1 MKTRL
6 YYFIIF
12 YLNILFIWSLSI
24 GFAQSSQKKAIDNLT
39 DFSYG
44 LQVLAD
50 QVSPSVVQI
59 FSTGYGPGSGD
70 GAGSI
75 LAKQRS
81 SGSGVVLSNDGY
93 IVTNAHVVDGAEK
106 LQVMLAIPR
115 EKHITQS
122 SILKLQGEVLDAELI
137 GVDVETD
144 LAVLNVAGT
153 SLPFLKFGDSDQLR
167 QGQIVLAFGSPLGLQ
182 NSVTMGIISSVA
194 RQLKDEDPM
203 IYLQTDAPINPGNS
217 GGPLINIKGEVVG
230 INTSIFSQ
238 SGGNEGIGFAAPSNI
253 VKNVYEQIRKTGR
266 VKRGDIGVYV
276 QTITPTLTAAL
287 NLKRNW
293 GVLIA
298 DVYPNSPAFKSGL
311 KVGDIILTLENK
323 VMENGRQFNVNLYR
337 WTDKGE
343 VKLDLIRGAENLTV
357 KVPVVERDDDPY
369 RFFELVN
376 PAQNL
381 VPKFGILAID
391 LDNKI
396 LQMLPPLRK
405 QIGVLVAARSRDAI
419 FREGGFYPGDV
430 IYSVNNT
437 PITSLTGL
445 RSELSKYKSG
455 DAIAVQVER
464 RRQLRYIAFE
474 LD

>member
-1 MKTRL
+1 MKKRFH
-6 YYFIIF
+6 YFILL
-12 YLNILFIWSLSI
+12 YLSI
-24 GFAQSSQKKAIDNLT
+24 LLFLSVYGFAQSSQKKDFDNLSN
-39 DFSYG
+39 FSYG

-50 QVSPSVVQI
+50 QVGTSVVQI
-59 FSTGYGPGSGD
+59 FSTGYGPGTGE
-70 GAGSI
+70 ATGSI
-75 LAKQRS
+75 IAKQRS
-81 SGSGVVLSNDGY
+81 SGSGIVVSADGY
-93 IVTNAHVVDGAEK
+93 VVTNAHVVDGAEK

-115 EKHITQS
+115 EKTITHS
-122 SILKLQGEVLDAELI
+122 SILKLQGEVLDAELL
-137 GVDVETD
+137 GVDAETD
-144 LAVLNVAGT
+144 LAVLKVAKTG
-153 SLPFLKFGDSDQLR
+153 LPFLKFGDSDQLR

-276 QTITPTLTAAL
+276 QTITPTLTKAL
-287 NLKRNW
+287 DLRRNW

-337 WTDKGE
+337 WTYKGE
-343 VKLDLIRGAENLTV
+343 VKLDIIRGDENLTV
-357 KVPVVERDDDPY
+357 KVPVVEREDDPY

-376 PAQNL
+376 PTQNL
-381 VPKFGILAID
+381 VPKFGVLAID

-405 QIGVLVAARSRDAI
+405 QNGVLVAARSRDAI

-437 PITSLTGL
+437 PVTSLVGL
-445 RSELSKYKSG
+445 RSELSKYNSG